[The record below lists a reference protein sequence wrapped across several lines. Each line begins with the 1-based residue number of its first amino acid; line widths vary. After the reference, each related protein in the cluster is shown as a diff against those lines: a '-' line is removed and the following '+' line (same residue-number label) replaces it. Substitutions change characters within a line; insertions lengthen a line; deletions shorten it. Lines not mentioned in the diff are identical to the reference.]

1 MPMSPQ
7 MTQITDRPV
16 LTLLRLEGAAAFSTG
31 LVAYLAL
38 TDEWLMLAIFALA
51 PDLAMVG
58 YAFGPRVGAR
68 LYNLAH
74 TYLVP
79 ALLAGLGLWAYSA
92 LLPVACVWLA
102 HIGIDRALGYGLK
115 SETTFGLTHL
125 GRVGRVA

>member
-1 MPMSPQ
+1 
-7 MTQITDRPV
+7 MTPITERPV
-16 LTLLRLEGAAAFSTG
+16 LVLLRLEGATAIAAG
-31 LVAYLAL
+31 LAGCFTL
-38 TDEWLMLAIFALA
+38 TEGWLTLAIFALA

-58 YAFGPRVGAR
+58 YAFGPRAGAR

-74 TYLVP
+74 TYLAP
-79 ALLAGLGLWAYSA
+79 ALLAAIGLWALPA

-125 GRVGRVA
+125 GRVRRAA